1 MIQILIYLNKESFDF
16 FLISTFSSL
25 IPCEIDLLD
34 FLFFSLFCKAL
45 SSTFCFN
52 LLANSLRTE
61 SVFVGEISS
70 SPLSL
75 MLGSIDNCLG
85 RG

>member
-1 MIQILIYLNKESFDF
+1 MIQILIYLDKESFDF

-25 IPCEIDLLD
+25 TPCEIDLLD
-34 FLFFSLFCKAL
+34 FLFFSLFRNAL
-45 SSTFCFN
+45 SSAFCFN
-52 LLANSLRTE
+52 LLANNLRTE
-61 SVFVGEISS
+61 SVLVGEISS

-75 MLGSIDNCLG
+75 MLRSIDNCLG